1 MSNKRILF
9 IFGTRPEAIKMAPLI
24 HLASKEALNFKVCVT
39 GQHKEM
45 LNQVLE
51 LFGILPDYDLQ
62 VMEPGQSLENLSAN
76 ILLKLKPVIDEYK
89 PDLILIHG
97 DTTTTLASSLT
108 AFYNHID
115 VGHVEAGLR
124 TGDIYSPWPE
134 EINRKIASL
143 ITKYHFAPTK
153 KSMENLLSEG
163 IKNSNIIVTGNTVI
177 DSLFWVKENFLD
189 KQDIN
194 HQLETKFNFL
204 DFRKKIILVTG
215 HRRES
220 FGDGF
225 KRICNSLERIADTF
239 KNIQIVYPVHMNPN
253 VSTIVNKMLGDKRNL
268 FLIKPQEYLEFCF
281 LMKKSYF
288 VITDSGGIQEE
299 APSLGKPVL
308 VLRDTSERPE
318 AIEAGT
324 VKLVGT
330 DQDTIF
336 NEAKA
341 LIDDKDKYLK
351 MSKSHNP
358 YGDGKAS
365 KRIINF
371 IKENINE

>member
-1 MSNKRILF
+1 
-9 IFGTRPEAIKMAPLI
+9 MAPLI

-124 TGDIYSPWPE
+124 TGDIYSPWE

-177 DSLFWVKENFLD
+177 DSL
-189 KQDIN
+189 
-194 HQLETKFNFL
+194 
-204 DFRKKIILVTG
+204 
-215 HRRES
+215 
-220 FGDGF
+220 
-225 KRICNSLERIADTF
+225 
-239 KNIQIVYPVHMNPN
+239 
-253 VSTIVNKMLGDKRNL
+253 LG
-268 FLIKPQEYLEFCF
+268 
-281 LMKKSYF
+281 
-288 VITDSGGIQEE
+288 
-299 APSLGKPVL
+299 
-308 VLRDTSERPE
+308 
-318 AIEAGT
+318 
-324 VKLVGT
+324 
-330 DQDTIF
+330 
-336 NEAKA
+336 
-341 LIDDKDKYLK
+341 
-351 MSKSHNP
+351 
-358 YGDGKAS
+358 
-365 KRIINF
+365 
-371 IKENINE
+371 